1 MENEKQNDGQRKA
14 VGLETVVSPH
24 TKYLVK
30 SGVGYAMENFEQPLM
45 TSDYVE
51 AKRFNTYGEAE
62 ALKTKL
68 LNKGMDAEIIKLRI
82 GKYAG

>member
-1 MENEKQNDGQRKA
+1 
-14 VGLETVVSPH
+14 
-24 TKYLVK
+24 
-30 SGVGYAMENFEQPLM
+30 MENFEQPLM